1 MMSLLLTAMRAI
13 SHLPVC
19 CAGRSRR
26 SVVLLRLRPRYSC
39 VTWRQERG
47 SQWKRH
53 AVTQH
58 REAGRRI
65 HSQRICVERVDG
77 YFHVCGAALF
87 RPLQARIHQPSSD
100 TLTASGSTDHDGDDL
115 DHSMRN
121 VQRIRGNGIFPE
133 NGQSQEGAAVLS
145 HQDGTGRAADQMR
158 DTFSGTRWP
167 IRLAE
172 NTRQALPVQN
182 VDLVEQPTQ
191 LLIVGHRG
199 GTNFHVEPRAV
210 PSANATP
217 QFTVRTAGWGCREGE
232 ARP

>member
-39 VTWRQERG
+39 VTWRREHG
-47 SQWKRH
+47 LKWKHH

-65 HSQRICVERVDG
+65 HSQCIRVERVDG

-100 TLTASGSTDHDGDDL
+100 TLTASGFADYDGDDL

-121 VQRIRGNGIFPE
+121 VQRIRGNGIFPDDA
-133 NGQSQEGAAVLS
+133 QPRRAAAVLR
-145 HQDGTGRAADQMR
+145 HQDGAGRAADQTR

-167 IRLAE
+167 IRLTE
-172 NTRQALPVQN
+172 NIRQALPVQD
-182 VDLVEQPTQ
+182 VDLVE
-191 LLIVGHRG
+191 
-199 GTNFHVEPRAV
+199 
-210 PSANATP
+210 
-217 QFTVRTAGWGCREGE
+217 
-232 ARP
+232 